1 MTVAVPLRSD
11 AQANRERILEVA
23 RVALAADPDTSL
35 NAIAKLAAVGPGT
48 LYRHF
53 PTRDALVVAVY
64 RADLEGVVDLA
75 RDLTEQLPPV
85 EALRAWCRRLV
96 ELARRQTGFAQ
107 LLNASTTEQE
117 RMEAH
122 LPVHA
127 AIVHLTNA
135 CIASGAIPPDIE
147 PIDVQLALAFTW
159 NIRTEEGERRAF
171 KSIDIV
177 IRGLTTPA

>member
-23 RVALAADPDTSL
+23 RDALAADPATSL

-53 PTRDALVVAVY
+53 PTREALVVAVY
-64 RADLEGVVDLA
+64 RADLQGVVDLA
-75 RDLTEQLPPV
+75 RELTEQLPPI
-85 EALRAWCRRLV
+85 EALRAWCRRVV
-96 ELARRQTGFAQ
+96 ELARRQTGFSQ
-107 LLNASTTEQE
+107 LLTAALTEQQ

-122 LPVHA
+122 LPVHL
-127 AIVHLTNA
+127 AIAHLTNA
-135 CIASGAIPPDIE
+135 CIAAGMISTEIE

-171 KSIDIV
+171 KSIDIL
-177 IRGLTTPA
+177 ILGLTNY